1 MVPRTDTDKYDA
13 TVQYRC
19 DDTMSGPLSG
29 VTVLEICSAIAGPF
43 ATKQL
48 GELGADVIKIERV
61 DTIKRL
67 PQLPHDDIH
76 DSEEFSWR
84 WLNYNTSKS
93 SIALDLHSDE
103 GKEIFGELV
112 AEADVLIE
120 NMRRGSMERLGFG
133 WDRLAEINPELVYC
147 SIKGFGDG
155 PYADWPAL
163 DTTIQGI
170 SSFAWHIGDLPR
182 PETTRIVLLDM
193 VTALYAGMSIAMA
206 LFERRASGE
215 GQQIQLSML
224 DVAVSLLGHQLAE
237 YTSGQHSDEYEPTY
251 GPIYA
256 PNGYFETA
264 DGYLALMV
272 PTPTWEPFCQLV
284 DRPEW
289 AVEDHRY
296 GTDEKRLANREE
308 LRDDIEA
315 ILSQHTS
322 MEWMERIE
330 DVEGR
335 VTAAPVNDVDDLVN
349 DPQVRAQESIA
360 ERTHPELGDYL
371 SPNVVPKFSR
381 TPGAIKSDAPGVG
394 ADTDVVLTALGYSH
408 EEIAALRESGVVG
421 GGENRPASD

>member
-1 MVPRTDTDKYDA
+1 
-13 TVQYRC
+13 
-19 DDTMSGPLSG
+19 MSGPLSG

-48 GELGADVIKIERV
+48 GELGADIIKIERV
-61 DTIKRL
+61 DSIKRL
-67 PQLPHDDIH
+67 PQLPHDEIH

-93 SIALDLHSDE
+93 SVALDLQSDE
-103 GKEIFGELV
+103 GKDVFSDLV
-112 AEADVLIE
+112 EEADVLIE

-133 WDRLAEINPELVYC
+133 WERLSELNPELVYC

-155 PYADWPAL
+155 PYDDWPAL

-170 SSFAWHIGDLPR
+170 SSFAWHVGDLPR

-193 VTALYAGMSIAMA
+193 VTALYAGMSIASA
-206 LFERRASGE
+206 LFERGASGE
-215 GQQIQLSML
+215 GQHIQLSML

-237 YTSGQHSDEYEPTY
+237 YTSGQHSEDYEPTY

-272 PTPTWEPFCQLV
+272 PTPTWEPFCELV
-284 DRPEW
+284 EKPEW
-289 AVEDHRY
+289 TDESHRY
-296 GTDEKRLANREE
+296 GTDRKRIANREE
-308 LRDDIEA
+308 LREDIET
-315 ILSQHTS
+315 ILTRHTS
-322 MEWMERIE
+322 MEWMERID

-335 VTAAPVNDVDDLVN
+335 VTAAPVNDVESLVE
-349 DPQVRAQESIA
+349 DPQIRSQESIVT
-360 ERTHPELGDYL
+360 RNHPVLGEYL

-381 TPGAIKSDAPGVG
+381 TPGEIRSDAPGVG
-394 ADTDVVLTALGYSH
+394 EDTDVVLSALGYT
-408 EEIAALRESGVVG
+408 REKLERLHQKGIVG
-421 GGENRPASD
+421 GGEGGPLFD

>member
-1 MVPRTDTDKYDA
+1 
-13 TVQYRC
+13 
-19 DDTMSGPLSG
+19 MSGPLSG

-48 GELGADVIKIERV
+48 GELGAEVIKIERV
-61 DTIKRL
+61 DSVKRL
-67 PQLPHDDIH
+67 PHLPHDSIH

-93 SIALDLHSDE
+93 SVAVDLQSDD
-103 GKEIFGELV
+103 GKEIFADLL
-112 AEADVLIE
+112 AEADALVE

-133 WDRLAEINPELVYC
+133 WDRLSEINPELVYC

-170 SSFAWHIGDLPR
+170 SSFAWHVGDLPR
-182 PETTRIVLLDM
+182 PETTRVVLLDM
-193 VTALYAGMSIAMA
+193 VTALYAGMSVASA

-215 GQQIQLSML
+215 GQHIRLSML

-237 YTSGQHSDEYEPTY
+237 YTSGQHSDEYDPTY

-272 PTPTWEPFCQLV
+272 PTPTWEPFCRLLE
-284 DRPEW
+284 RPEW
-289 AVEDHRY
+289 TDESHRY
-296 GTDEKRLANREE
+296 GSDERRIANREA
-308 LRDDIEA
+308 LREDIEA
-315 ILSQHTS
+315 ILTQHTS
-322 MEWMERIE
+322 MEWMERID

-335 VTAAPVNDVDDLVN
+335 VTAAPVNDVNDLVE
-349 DPQVRAQESIA
+349 DPQVQAQEAIV
-360 ERTHPELGDYL
+360 ERTHPELGEYL

-381 TPGAIKSDAPGVG
+381 TPGEIRSDAPGVG
-394 ADTDVVLTALGYSH
+394 ADTDVILAALGYSH
-408 EEIAALRESGVVG
+408 EEMVALAEAGVIG
-421 GGENRPASD
+421 GGEHGPTFD